1 MTNILEKKLLIVEDD
16 RIFRKSLVT
25 EFVERGYEVFA
36 SENVLSAKEALENGC
51 IFDFAL
57 LDMRVGNDLGI
68 SIIPQLIQKN
78 EKTRIVILSGYP
90 TIATIV
96 GAIKAGAVTYLL
108 KPSSIEIMEQ
118 ALWIDGVDN
127 DFRFDESDTIPTT
140 LDQYELELIEFVLL
154 QCDWNITRAAKRLG
168 LHRQSLQR
176 KIRKNP
182 SFATKMKQLTT
193 T

>member
-96 GAIKAGAVTYLL
+96 GAIKAGAVNYLL

-140 LDQYELELIEFVLL
+140 LDRMPAV
-154 QCDWNITRAAKRLG
+154 
-168 LHRQSLQR
+168 
-176 KIRKNP
+176 
-182 SFATKMKQLTT
+182 
-193 T
+193 

>member
-1 MTNILEKKLLIVEDD
+1 MTNILERKLLIVEDD

-96 GAIKAGAVTYLL
+96 GAIKAGAVNYLL

>member
-1 MTNILEKKLLIVEDD
+1 MTVILEKKLLIVEDD

-68 SIIPQLIQKN
+68 SIIPQLIQNN

-96 GAIKAGAVTYLL
+96 GAIKAGAVNYLL

>member
-68 SIIPQLIQKN
+68 SIIPQLIQNN

-96 GAIKAGAVTYLL
+96 GAIKAGAVNYLL

>member
-1 MTNILEKKLLIVEDD
+1 MTNIPEKKLLIVEDD

-68 SIIPQLIQKN
+68 SIIPQLIQNN

-96 GAIKAGAVTYLL
+96 GAIKAGAVNYLL